1 MTRDGNEWS
10 VERSRIADVLKVI
23 ETKKEQLL
31 LNTTS
36 LKEDIIDLRK
46 KFWDDVTVNFDEVD
60 DAVETYA
67 SIKQQSELLSE
78 RERSHGHYHKNKQ
91 LLERMEKSPY
101 FGRIDFEE
109 EGEGEEQ
116 IYIGVSSLMDEKEE
130 YFLVYDWRAPVSSMY
145 YDFEPGPAHYLTP
158 SGTVKGEIELKRQFV
173 IENSQLAGMF
183 NTGITIGD
191 SLLQKVL
198 GDRASSQMKSIVAT
212 IQKEQNA
219 IIRNESSRLLLVQGV
234 AGSGKTSA
242 AMQRVAYLLYRYR
255 KQIGADQILLF
266 SPNQMFSSY
275 VAAVLPEL
283 GEEPMQQ
290 STFQEYVSKRLD
302 SEFTLQTPFEQLE
315 ASLATKASG
324 AGPYNQETVDFKSSV
339 YYKEMID
346 HYLTQLSTN
355 GMKFRNLKFRGEV
368 VITAEEIKEYF
379 YQLDPSMKMANRV
392 DLVKD
397 WLFSELKR
405 IEKEEQA
412 KDWAEEEAGLLS
424 KEEYHQAFQQLERGH
439 NFDEETFDDFEKE
452 EWLLRNWVV
461 KRRIDSLRRK
471 VADYQFIHIRKVYGG
486 MFHDSYSIQNQK
498 LPKSWEIICNRTLRN
513 LQQRYL
519 PVEDQTPYLYLKDQL
534 EGKKVNTS
542 IRYVFM
548 DEAQDYSI
556 FQFLYI
562 KELFPH
568 AQFTLLGDKHQA
580 IYSHNHG
587 QKTILDEQVHEG
599 KATKM
604 ELSRSY
610 RSTKPIVDFT
620 KCLLK
625 DGAEI
630 EAFNRDG
637 QLPRVWKTERN
648 TEAKKAIIDVVRS
661 RQKEGHKTIA
671 ILCYS
676 LEESKLAYELVG
688 EELDAALIYK
698 ETQSFQEGVLIL
710 PVYLAKG
717 IEFDGVVV
725 YNAANPG
732 YQFEGGHLMLY
743 TACTRA
749 MHELDIFIHN
759 NCPILSGI
767 PVELYMKKETAAL

>member
-1 MTRDGNEWS
+1 MTRDGNEWG
-10 VERSRIADVLKVI
+10 VERKRLADVRKVI
-23 ETKKEQLL
+23 DAKKEQLL
-31 LNTTS
+31 QNTTS

-91 LLERMEKSPY
+91 LLERMEESPY
-101 FGRIDFEE
+101 FGRIDFDEN
-109 EGEGEEQ
+109 GEAKEK
-116 IYIGVSSLMDEKEE
+116 IYIGVSSLMDEEE
-130 YFLVYDWRAPVSSMY
+130 EFFLVYDWRAPVSSMY

-158 SGTVKGEIELKRQFV
+158 SGTVKGEIELKRQYV
-173 IENSQLAGMF
+173 IENGQLTGMF
-183 NTGITIGD
+183 NTGVTIGD

-198 GDRASSQMKSIVAT
+198 GDKASSQMKSIVAT

-242 AMQRVAYLLYRYR
+242 AMQRVAYLLYRHR
-255 KQIGADQILLF
+255 KQINADQILLF

-302 SEFTLQTPFEQLE
+302 SEFTLQAPFEQLE
-315 ASLATKASG
+315 ESLVTKADGSV
-324 AGPYNQETVDFKSSV
+324 PEDQEAVDFKSSV
-339 YYKEMID
+339 DYKKMID
-346 HYLTQLSTN
+346 HYLTELSAH
-355 GMKFRNLKFRGEV
+355 GMKFRNLKFRGELR
-368 VITAEEIKEYF
+368 ITAEDIKEYF

-392 DLVKD
+392 DLVKG
-397 WLFSELKR
+397 WLFSELKKLER
-405 IEKEEQA
+405 EEQM
-412 KDWAEEEAGLLS
+412 KDWAEEEAGLLN
-424 KEEYHQAFQQLERGH
+424 KEEYHQAFQQLEHGH

-452 EWLLRNWVV
+452 EMLLRKWVV
-461 KRRIDSLRRK
+461 KRRVDSLRK
-471 VADYQFIHIRKVYGG
+471 QVADYQFIHVRKIYTGL
-486 MFHDSYSIQNQK
+486 FRDLSNQNQK
-498 LPKSWEIICNRTLRN
+498 LPKDWETICKRTIRN
-513 LQQRYL
+513 LEQRYL

-548 DEAQDYSI
+548 DEAQDYTI
-556 FQFLYI
+556 FQFHYI
-562 KELFPH
+562 KELFPQ
-568 AQFTLLGDKHQA
+568 ARFTLLGDKHQA

-587 QKTILDEQVHEG
+587 QKTILDEQVHDG
-599 KATKM
+599 GATKM
-604 ELSRSY
+604 DLSRSY

-620 KCLLK
+620 KCLLQ
-625 DGAEI
+625 DGANI

-637 QLPRVWKTERN
+637 QLPRLWKIEKQPET
-648 TEAKKAIIDVVRS
+648 KKTVIEVVLN

-676 LEESKLAYELVG
+676 LEESKSAYELVG
-688 EELDAALIYK
+688 EELNASLIYK

-732 YQFEGGHLMLY
+732 YQVDGGHLMLY

-749 MHELDIFIHN
+749 MHELDVFYDN
-759 NCPILSGI
+759 DCPILSEI
-767 PVELYMKKETAAL
+767 PNELYIKKGTAAL